1 MIYIYMCVCTSNDYS
16 LNSPYCKN
24 GFAQKFYC
32 LSEKEDSV
40 GMILS
45 VVLDQGLRQ
54 KNVRSAVVYRLST
67 VLGLGLRQERQC
79 S

>member
-1 MIYIYMCVCTSNDYS
+1 MCVCTSNDYS

-54 KNVRSAVVYRLST
+54 KMSVLRLST
-67 VLGLGLRQERQC
+67 VCLQFLG
-79 S
+79 